1 MIVLNHNNRHFAFIL
16 SSFLAALSTAGIL
29 MYDDYLDDL
38 VEKKFKKNHALRIKI
53 KVAAHILVIFLFTL
67 CINYLFYNFFE
78 WAPAASW
85 TNSINTD
92 SIKINSSLL
101 KKS

>member
-1 MIVLNHNNRHFAFIL
+1 MIVLNHNNRHFAFIF
-16 SSFLAALSTAGIL
+16 SSFLAALSTSGIL
-29 MYDDYLDDL
+29 MYDDYLDYL
-38 VEKKFKKNHALRIKI
+38 VDKKLNLNEPLKI
-53 KVAAHILVIFLFTL
+53 KMKVGIHIIVIFLFTL
-67 CINYLFYNFFE
+67 SINYLFYNLFE

-92 SIKINSSLL
+92 KIKSSLL